1 MASISL
7 SDEVREQLRKVM
19 VKEFK
24 KKMKGLTSKEVV
36 AQITKSKSKIGIT
49 YDEMIITLIKSFG
62 KK

>member
-7 SDEVREQLRKVM
+7 SDDVRERLRKVM
-19 VKEFK
+19 AQEFK
-24 KKMKGLTSKEVV
+24 KKIKGLTSKEVV
-36 AQITKSKSKIGIT
+36 TQITKSKSKIGIT